1 MQKWYQARCCTW
13 QQGDRPDRHGAKVSR
28 GLLCPRRAPGDM
40 QGHPPGSGKEG
51 LPPHHK
57 TQPRGIKAQL
67 SSLIP
72 EARSFP

>member
-1 MQKWYQARCCTW
+1 
-13 QQGDRPDRHGAKVSR
+13 
-28 GLLCPRRAPGDM
+28 M

-57 TQPRGIKAQL
+57 TRPRGIKVQL